1 MKRFCIITNQDK
13 DSELAVTCEV
23 ERFLNEFGCEYF
35 RAGRSYE
42 SNSAGH
48 TDAGQIPENTD
59 CAIVLGGD
67 GTLLHAA
74 QDLAEK
80 GIPILGVNLGT
91 LGFLSET
98 EVSGLRE
105 AIRCLSLD
113 EYMVEEHI
121 MLKAQAGDEITHVLN
136 DAVISRSGFSRLIRL
151 QLYINGVPLQVYTGD
166 GLLVSTPTGSTAY
179 NLSAGGPVVA
189 PDVEMFVITPICPHS
204 LSERSLVISAN
215 DRIEIEVVRS
225 RKTQEEE
232 AIATTDGQY
241 FSNLQVGDRIV
252 LTRSELSAK
261 LIRFEKNRFY
271 KALQTKLRWGS
282 EASEKG
288 WGV

>member
-1 MKRFCIITNQDK
+1 MRRFCIITNQNK
-13 DSELAVTCEV
+13 DNELSITCEV
-23 ERFLNEFGCEYF
+23 ERYLKEFGCECF
-35 RAGRSYE
+35 RAE
-42 SNSAGH
+42 NSVEGAY
-48 TDAGQIPENTD
+48 TDAAEIPEGTD

-74 QDLAEK
+74 RDLAER

-91 LGFLSET
+91 LGFLT
-98 EVSGLRE
+98 EVETGELRE
-105 AIRCLSLD
+105 AVRRLVAD
-113 EYMVEEHI
+113 DYMIEEHI
-121 MLKAQAGDEITHVLN
+121 LLKAEAGGEQVHGLN
-136 DAVISRSGFSRLIRL
+136 DVVVARSGFSRLIRL
-151 QLYINGVPLQVYTGD
+151 QLYINGMPLQVYTGD

-189 PDVEMFVITPICPHS
+189 TGVDMFVITPICPHS
-204 LSERSLVISAN
+204 LSERSLVISA
-215 DRIEIEVVRS
+215 DDKIEIEVIRS

-232 AIATTDGQY
+232 AIATVDGEY

-252 LTRSELSAK
+252 LSRSELSAK

-282 EASEKG
+282 EAF
-288 WGV
+288 

>member
-13 DSELAVTCEV
+13 DSELSITCEA
-23 ERFLNEFGCEYF
+23 ERCLKEFGCESF
-35 RAGRSYE
+35 RAGQNYE
-42 SNSAGH
+42 STAAGY
-48 TDAGQIPENTD
+48 TDAGQIPDDTD

-74 QDLAEK
+74 RDLAER

-91 LGFLSET
+91 LGFLTET
-98 EVSGLRE
+98 EPSELRE
-105 AIRCLSLD
+105 AIHRLCRD
-113 EYMVEEHI
+113 EYMIEEHS
-121 MLKAQAGDEITHVLN
+121 MLRAEAGGKITHVLN
-136 DAVISRSGFSRLIRL
+136 DVVISRSGFSRLIRL
-151 QLYINGVPLQVYTGD
+151 QLYINGLPLQLYTGD

-189 PDVEMFVITPICPHS
+189 PDVDMFVITPICPHS
-204 LSERSLVISAN
+204 LSERSLVISAS
-215 DRIEIEVVRS
+215 DCLEIEVVRS

-232 AIATTDGQY
+232 AIATTDGEY
-241 FSNLQVGDRIV
+241 FQHLQVGDRIT
-252 LTRSELSAK
+252 LTKSELSAK

-282 EASEKG
+282 ESSGKG
-288 WGV
+288 WNL

>member
-13 DSELAVTCEV
+13 DSELAVTCKV
-23 ERFLNEFGCEYF
+23 EQLLQEFGCESF
-35 RAGRSYE
+35 RAGRDFD
-42 SNSAGH
+42 SAGY
-48 TDAGQIPENTD
+48 TDADRIPENTD

-74 QDLAEK
+74 QDLAER

-91 LGFLSET
+91 LGFLTET
-98 EVSGLRE
+98 EVLELRE
-105 AIRCLSLD
+105 AIRRLTLD
-113 EYMVEEHI
+113 DYMIEEHI
-121 MLKAQAGDEITHVLN
+121 MLKAQVGDEITHVLN
-136 DAVISRSGFSRLIRL
+136 DVVISRSGFSRLIRL
-151 QLYINGVPLQVYTGD
+151 QLYINGLPLQVYTGD

-204 LSERSLVISAN
+204 LSERSLVISA
-215 DRIEIEVVRS
+215 DTCIEIEVVRS
-225 RKTQEEE
+225 RKTQEDE
-232 AIATTDGQY
+232 AIATTDGRY
-241 FSNLQVGDRIV
+241 FANLQVGDRIV
-252 LTRSELSAK
+252 LTRSKLSAK

>member
-13 DSELAVTCEV
+13 DSELSITCEA
-23 ERFLNEFGCEYF
+23 ERYLQEFGCESF
-35 RAGRSYE
+35 RAGQNFE
-42 SNSAGH
+42 STAAGY
-48 TDAGQIPENTD
+48 TDAGQIPDGTD

-74 QDLAEK
+74 RDLAER

-91 LGFLSET
+91 LGFLTET
-98 EVSGLRE
+98 EPSELRE
-105 AIRCLSLD
+105 AIRRLCHD
-113 EYMVEEHI
+113 EYMIEEHS
-121 MLKAQAGDEITHVLN
+121 MLKAEAGGMITHVLN
-136 DAVISRSGFSRLIRL
+136 DVVISRSGFSRLIRL
-151 QLYINGVPLQVYTGD
+151 QLFINGLPLQLYTGD

-189 PDVEMFVITPICPHS
+189 PDVDMFVITPICPHS
-204 LSERSLVISAN
+204 LSERSLVISAG
-215 DRIEIEVVRS
+215 DCLEIEVVRS

-232 AIATTDGQY
+232 AIATTDGEY
-241 FSNLQVGDRIV
+241 FQHLQVGDRIT
-252 LTRSELSAK
+252 LTKSELSAK

-282 EASEKG
+282 ESSGKG
-288 WGV
+288 WNL

>member
-13 DSELAVTCEV
+13 DSELSITCEA
-23 ERFLNEFGCEYF
+23 ERYLKEFCCESF
-35 RAGRSYE
+35 RIGQNYE
-42 SNSAGH
+42 STVAGY
-48 TDAGQIPENTD
+48 TDAGQIPENMD

-74 QDLAEK
+74 RDLAER

-91 LGFLSET
+91 LGFLTET
-98 EVSGLRE
+98 EPSELRE
-105 AIRCLSLD
+105 AIRRLCQD
-113 EYMVEEHI
+113 EYMIEEHS
-121 MLKAQAGDEITHVLN
+121 MLKAEAGGKITHVLN
-136 DAVISRSGFSRLIRL
+136 DVVISRSGFSRLIRL
-151 QLYINGVPLQVYTGD
+151 QLYINGLPLQLYTGD

-189 PDVEMFVITPICPHS
+189 PDVDMFVITPVCPHS
-204 LSERSLVISAN
+204 LSERSIVISAG
-215 DRIEIEVVRS
+215 DCLEIEVIRS

-232 AIATTDGQY
+232 AIATTDGEY
-241 FSNLQVGDRIV
+241 FRHLQVGDRIT
-252 LTRSELSAK
+252 LTKSELSAK

-282 EASEKG
+282 ESPGKG
-288 WGV
+288 WNL

>member
-13 DSELAVTCEV
+13 DSELSITCEA
-23 ERFLNEFGCEYF
+23 ENYLREFGCESF
-35 RAGRSYE
+35 RAGQNYGSTVTGY
-42 SNSAGH
+42 
-48 TDAGQIPENTD
+48 TDAGQIPDDTD

-74 QDLAEK
+74 RDLAER

-91 LGFLSET
+91 LGFLTET
-98 EVSGLRE
+98 EPSELRE
-105 AIRCLSLD
+105 AIRRLSQD
-113 EYMVEEHI
+113 EYMIEEHS
-121 MLKAQAGDEITHVLN
+121 MLKAEAGEMTTHVLN
-136 DAVISRSGFSRLIRL
+136 DVVISRSGFSRLIRL
-151 QLYINGVPLQVYTGD
+151 QLYINGLPLQLYTGD

-189 PDVEMFVITPICPHS
+189 PDVDMFVITPICPHS
-204 LSERSLVISAN
+204 LSERSLVISAS
-215 DRIEIEVVRS
+215 DCLEIEVVRS

-232 AIATTDGQY
+232 AIATTDGEY
-241 FSNLQVGDRIV
+241 FQHLQVGDRIT
-252 LTRSELSAK
+252 LTKSELSAK

-282 EASEKG
+282 ESSGKG
-288 WGV
+288 WNL

>member
-1 MKRFCIITNQDK
+1 MKRFCIITNQD
-13 DSELAVTCEV
+13 SELAVTCEA
-23 ERFLNEFGCEYF
+23 ERFLKEFGCEYF

-42 SNSAGH
+42 GNVAGH

-105 AIRCLSLD
+105 AIRCLSFD

-241 FSNLQVGDRIV
+241 FANLQVGDHIV

>member
-13 DSELAVTCEV
+13 DSELSITREAECY
-23 ERFLNEFGCEYF
+23 LKEFGCESF
-35 RAGRSYE
+35 RARQYLGDSVSGY
-42 SNSAGH
+42 
-48 TDAGQIPENTD
+48 TDAGLIPDDTD

-74 QDLAEK
+74 HDLAEK

-91 LGFLSET
+91 LGFLT
-98 EVSGLRE
+98 EAEPSQLRE
-105 AIRCLSLD
+105 AIRRVCHN
-113 EYMVEEHI
+113 EYMVEEHT
-121 MLKAQAGDEITHVLN
+121 MLKAEAGGKITHVLN
-136 DAVISRSGFSRLIRL
+136 DVVISRSGFSRLIRL
-151 QLYINGVPLQVYTGD
+151 QLYINGLPLQLYTGD

-189 PDVEMFVITPICPHS
+189 PDVDMFVITPICPHS
-204 LSERSLVISAN
+204 LSERSLVISAG
-215 DRIEIEVVRS
+215 DRLEIEVVRS

-232 AIATTDGQY
+232 AIATTDGEY
-241 FSNLQVGDRIV
+241 FQHLQVGDRIV
-252 LTRSELSAK
+252 LTKSELSAK

-282 EASEKG
+282 ESSEKG
-288 WGV
+288 WNL